1 MRMDDR
7 LLNKMSGLLSSLK
20 QEIRLVDAQGDCLIP
35 RENVSFYL
43 PSGMK
48 PGELRESKGYLFM
61 RLDLPDAP
69 TLLCQAGE
77 KADDLLRLA
86 SAALVALC
94 RLHPGAS
101 DTTGAWRRLLTED
114 MSEEE
119 RNLLA
124 TEHNLPLD
132 RPRCV
137 MLMRLHS
144 MRENADEVLSPL
156 LPLEE
161 GDVLVPL
168 DTTTVAL
175 IKALDGVKE
184 LGEAKEFALAVQET
198 VREES
203 SLNLSCGIGDAVTA
217 QEGLRQS
224 YLQAQ
229 RAMEIGPQY
238 MPEDSV
244 FVWRDMLLPRFL
256 SEIPEERAQ
265 YYHSLVFNKK
275 TSRLLSDEML
285 ETIDMFLQKDL
296 NLSDTARHLYIH
308 RNTLVYRLDKVQRM
322 AGLDVRKFSDAF
334 LFKLL
339 FDLKY
344 NIKNK
349 GKRP

>member
-1 MRMDDR
+1 MDDR
-7 LLNKMSGLLSSLK
+7 LLEKVSGLLSPLR
-20 QEIRLVDAQGDCLIP
+20 QEIRLVNAQGDSLIP
-35 RENVSFYL
+35 RENVSYYL

-48 PGELRESKGYLFM
+48 PGEIRESRGYLFM

-69 TLLCQAGE
+69 TLLCQTGE
-77 KADDLLRLA
+77 KNEDLLRLA
-86 SAALVALC
+86 SAAIVALC

-101 DTTGAWRRLLTED
+101 DRVGAWRRLLTEEL
-114 MSEEE
+114 SEQE
-119 RNLLA
+119 RALLA
-124 TEHNLPLD
+124 GEHDLSVD
-132 RPRCV
+132 QPRCV
-137 MLMRLHS
+137 MLLRVHS
-144 MRENADEVLSPL
+144 LRENADEVLSPL
-156 LPLEE
+156 LPLEA

-168 DTTTVAL
+168 DTSTVAL
-175 IKALDGVKE
+175 LKQLDDMKQPD
-184 LGEAKEFALAVQET
+184 EAREFALAVQET

-203 SLNLSCGIGDAVTA
+203 SLNLSCGIGDAADTG
-217 QEGLRQS
+217 EGLRQS

-238 MPEDSV
+238 LPEDSV
-244 FVWRDMLLPRFL
+244 YVWRDMLLPRFL
-256 SEIPEERAQ
+256 SEIPEDRAQ

-275 TSRLLSDEML
+275 TSRLLNEEML

-308 RNTLVYRLDKVQRM
+308 RNTLVYRLDKVQRV

-344 NIKNK
+344 NINNK